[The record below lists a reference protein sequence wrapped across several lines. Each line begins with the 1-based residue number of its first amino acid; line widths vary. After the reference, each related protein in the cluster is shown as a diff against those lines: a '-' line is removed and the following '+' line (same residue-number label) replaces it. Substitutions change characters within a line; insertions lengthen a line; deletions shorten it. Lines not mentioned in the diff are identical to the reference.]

1 MRLQWSNDDE
11 GANEDEDSN
20 DDEGSNEDEGSND
33 DDASNDEEAR
43 MKMSLERN
51 EAQMTVR
58 VRLRLE

>member
-1 MRLQWSNDDE
+1 MRRQCSNDDE
-11 GANEDEDSN
+11 GANEDEDLN

-33 DDASNDEEAR
+33 DNASNDEEAR
-43 MKMSLERN
+43 MKMSLEGS